1 MDSDQNLYKN
11 VLIISFVYREVI
23 NQTLFQVCL
32 KLGEKKQEYV
42 NIAKKYTTKIISKA
56 FCFVS
61 FC

>member
-42 NIAKKYTTKIISKA
+42 NIAKKVYH
-56 FCFVS
+56 
-61 FC
+61 